1 MSSPAHLAATKAY
14 IEKKNNDNIESLF
27 VNQSK
32 SAANS
37 RFLLFKPLLVFALM
51 ILVCQLP
58 LFIIVSLMNAID
70 FIGVSS
76 TQVQYTSGEARND
89 LFDSIA
95 CVCSNN
101 AHDLIRASPTVGV
114 CIDEG
119 TDINEEKTLIV
130 YARIFNYETKRFE
143 EVFAGILNLNGD
155 YSAKNIA
162 LTLIAFLLN
171 EVKVTV
177 RQVIGFAS
185 DGASVMIGLCIYLCF
200 WIYVLILE
208 KCT

>member
-1 MSSPAHLAATKAY
+1 MQ
-14 IEKKNNDNIESLF
+14 KKENENIASLF
-27 VNQSK
+27 TNQSK

-37 RFLLFKPLLVFALM
+37 RFSLLKPLLVFALM

-70 FIGVSS
+70 FIGVDS
-76 TQVQYTSGEARND
+76 TQTQYTSGEARSD
-89 LFDSIA
+89 LFDCIG

-101 AHDLIRASPTVGV
+101 SHEKIRASPTVGV

-130 YARIFNYETKRFE
+130 YARIFNYETMQFE

-162 LTLIAFLLN
+162 LTLIEFLLN
-171 EVKVTV
+171 VVKVTV
-177 RQVIGFAS
+177 PQVIGFAS
-185 DGASVMIGLCIYLCF
+185 DGASVMIGLYLYPCI
-200 WIYVLILE
+200 
-208 KCT
+208 